1 MKVLKYNRKKE
12 NKEVLLITY
21 EQFQQ
26 VPAHAYLAI
35 SSEKLQNQPP
45 ILYLGHMLYPK
56 EIKPQKSEIRKNSL
70 QNLNDL

>member
-26 VPAHAYLAI
+26 VPAHA
-35 SSEKLQNQPP
+35 
-45 ILYLGHMLYPK
+45 
-56 EIKPQKSEIRKNSL
+56 
-70 QNLNDL
+70 